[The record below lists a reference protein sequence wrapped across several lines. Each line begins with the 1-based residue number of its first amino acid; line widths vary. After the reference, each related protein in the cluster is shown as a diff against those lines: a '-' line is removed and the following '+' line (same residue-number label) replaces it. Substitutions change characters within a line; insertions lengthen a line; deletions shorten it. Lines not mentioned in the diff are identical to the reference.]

1 MEHIINLLDR
11 LGISSEKTVE
21 FLDKQ
26 KTVDDLVNDIVKHQ
40 QSLIKSDV
48 EFTSALKKDGEVTA
62 LTEFNRLVRKN
73 FEITVDEAEGK
84 KLNELFE
91 IGKEKLTNRI
101 TEKFKDSSNKTILEE
116 NNKAQAIITQK
127 EEHIRQLLE
136 QIPKIEESSRSREE
150 SLRIDLALERYLEK
164 KPLSVSIDVVFEAYK
179 KYLNQKQYII
189 KDTVEGLKLYNSE
202 GGSVLNEDKSAF
214 LSLDDVTIEY
224 LSRKNLIKNSN
235 AGSTGTVNNHNPNTN
250 INGVL
255 INPIPKKSNMI
266 GLDKIQRRLAG
277 LKN

>member
-91 IGKEKLTNRI
+91 IGREKLTNRI

-235 AGSTGTVNNHNPNTN
+235 AGSTGTANNHNPNTN

>member
-48 EFTSALKKDGEVTA
+48 EFTSVLKKDGEVTA

-235 AGSTGTVNNHNPNTN
+235 AGSTGTANNHNPNTN

-277 LKN
+277 LKT

>member
-11 LGISSEKTVE
+11 LGISSEKAVE

-91 IGKEKLTNRI
+91 IGKEKLTNKI

-189 KDTVEGLKLYNSE
+189 KE
-202 GGSVLNEDKSAF
+202 
-214 LSLDDVTIEY
+214 TI
-224 LSRKNLIKNSN
+224 S
-235 AGSTGTVNNHNPNTN
+235 
-250 INGVL
+250 
-255 INPIPKKSNMI
+255 
-266 GLDKIQRRLAG
+266 
-277 LKN
+277 

>member
-48 EFTSALKKDGEVTA
+48 EFTSSLKKDGEVTA

-73 FEITVDEAEGK
+73 FEITVEEAEGK

-91 IGKEKLTNRI
+91 IGKEKLTNKV

-136 QIPKIEESSRSREE
+136 QIPRIEESSRSREE

-277 LKN
+277 LKT

>member
-73 FEITVDEAEGK
+73 FEITVEEAEGK

-91 IGKEKLTNRI
+91 IGKEKLTNKV

-136 QIPKIEESSRSREE
+136 QIPKIEENSRSREE

-277 LKN
+277 LKT